1 MSAEIVKGLPTGTQ
15 QLGTLIDTL
24 LTLLERVSDEAFWN
38 ALFGER
44 VLNLMKRYFGSDVVF
59 LGFIVY
65 LARKSIFFIFLLGS
79 S

>member
-1 MSAEIVKGLPTGTQ
+1 MSATTHLTQGLPLVGTDRV
-15 QLGTLIDTL
+15 GTLVDTL
-24 LTLLERVSDEAFWN
+24 LTLLEKVSDESFWN

-65 LARKSIFFIFLLGS
+65 LARK
-79 S
+79 